1 MIPAHLERPAMT
13 LDRRKLLHASG
24 LAAAAAAVAPF
35 APAASA
41 AAHAPLQGARPGKP
55 GTVVNGA
62 DTAAAGNWS
71 IFAGR
76 RVGVITNPTGV
87 VGNFRSIVDDMAG
100 KGVDVRAV
108 FGPEHGFRGTAQD
121 GASEGTSIDPRTGI
135 TVYDSY
141 GATVDDYV
149 GYYRKS
155 GVDTV
160 CFDIQDVGA
169 RFYTY
174 IWTMWDAM
182 QAASRTGSRFV
193 VLDRP
198 NPIGGQARGP
208 VLQPGFESG
217 VGRLGIAL
225 QHGMTV
231 GELAKYFNAVHLPA
245 AGLTPL
251 QDLQVVEVQGW
262 RRDMTGPDNRASWIL
277 PSPNMPT
284 PETAILYPGTA
295 LFEATN
301 MSEGRGTT
309 RPFELIGAPYV
320 DYRWAEALNGKG
332 LAGVTFREA
341 SFQPTLSKNQGVI
354 CGGVQVHITDPTR
367 VEAPDVAVHMLVE
380 AKRLYPAFA
389 WRGDAGRWMGLLS
402 GSARFAGQLDAG
414 ADARTITDSWRAEL
428 GQFVRDT
435 RQYLLYNGPR

>member
-1 MIPAHLERPAMT
+1 MNLN
-13 LDRRKLLHASG
+13 RRRLIHASG
-24 LAAAAAAVAPF
+24 LAAAAAVVAPF
-35 APAASA
+35 TPAAVA
-41 AAHAPLQGARPGKP
+41 QPPGTRPGKP
-55 GTVVNGA
+55 GAAVNGA
-62 DTAAAGNWS
+62 DLAAAENWS

-76 RVGVITNPTGV
+76 KVGVITNPTGV
-87 VGNFRSIVDDMAG
+87 LANFRSIVDDMAD
-100 KGVDVRAV
+100 KGVDVGAV

-121 GASEGTSIDPRTGI
+121 GGSEGTSVDPRTGI

-141 GATVDDYV
+141 GAEVADYV
-149 GYYRKS
+149 GFYEAS
-155 GVDTV
+155 GVDTI

-174 IWTMWDAM
+174 IWTMWGAM
-182 QAASRTGSRFV
+182 QAASRTGAKFV

-231 GELAKYFNAVHLPA
+231 GELATCFNAVYLPA
-245 AGLTPL
+245 AGLTPIK
-251 QDLQVVEVQGW
+251 DLHVVQVQGW
-262 RRDMTGPDNRASWIL
+262 RREMTGPDNRAAWIL

-284 PETAILYPGTA
+284 PETATLYPGTA

-309 RPFELIGAPYV
+309 RPFEIIGAPYV

-332 LAGVTFREA
+332 LNGVTFREA
-341 SFQPTLSKNQGVI
+341 YFQPTLSKNQGLI
-354 CGGVQVHITDPTR
+354 CGGVQVHITDATR
-367 VEAPDVAVHMLVE
+367 VEALEVGTHMLVE
-380 AKRLYPAFA
+380 AKRLYPGFD
-389 WRGDAGRWMGLLS
+389 WRGDGGRWMGLLS
-402 GSARFAGQLDAG
+402 GSARFAEQLNAG
-414 ADARTITDSWRAEL
+414 ADARTIMDSWRQEL

-435 RQYLLYNGPR
+435 RPYLLYNGPR

>member
-1 MIPAHLERPAMT
+1 MT
-13 LDRRKLLHASG
+13 LNRRKLIHASG
-24 LAAAAAAVAPF
+24 LAAAAAVVAPF
-35 APAASA
+35 APSA
-41 AAHAPLQGARPGKP
+41 AAAPQADRPGKP
-55 GTVVNGA
+55 GATVNGA
-62 DTAAAGNWS
+62 DIAAADNWI

-87 VGNFRSIVDDMAG
+87 LENFRSIVDDMAD
-100 KGVDVRAV
+100 KDVEVAAV

-121 GASEGTSIDPRTGI
+121 GASEGTSVDPRTGI

-141 GATVDDYV
+141 GAEVADYV
-149 GYYRKS
+149 GFYEKS
-155 GVDTV
+155 GVDTI

-174 IWTMWDAM
+174 IWTMWGAM
-182 QAASRTGSRFV
+182 QAASRTGARFV

-198 NPIGGQARGP
+198 NPVGGQARGP

-217 VGRLGIAL
+217 VGKLGIAL

-245 AGLTPL
+245 AGLRPL
-251 QDLQVVEVQGW
+251 QDLHVVEVQGW
-262 RRDMTGPDNRASWIL
+262 RREMTGPDSRASWIL

-284 PETAILYPGTA
+284 PETAALYPGTA

-320 DYRWAEALNGKG
+320 DYRWAEALNSKG

-341 SFQPTLSKNQGVI
+341 YFQPTLSKNQGLV
-354 CGGVQVHITDPTR
+354 CGGVQVHITDASR
-367 VEAPDVAVHMLVE
+367 VEALEIGTHMLVE
-380 AKRLYPAFA
+380 AKRLYPGFA
-389 WRGDAGRWMGLLS
+389 WRGDGGRWMGLLS
-402 GSARFAGQLDAG
+402 GSARFAEQLDAG
-414 ADARTITDSWRAEL
+414 ADARTITESWRAEL

>member
-1 MIPAHLERPAMT
+1 MT
-13 LDRRKLLHASG
+13 LNRRNLIHASG
-24 LAAAAAAVAPF
+24 LAAAAAVVGPF
-35 APAASA
+35 ASSA
-41 AAHAPLQGARPGKP
+41 TATIPQTRPGKP
-55 GTVVNGA
+55 GTTINGA
-62 DTAAAGNWS
+62 DAAATDNWN

-76 RVGVITNPTGV
+76 RVGVITNPTGALA
-87 VGNFRSIVDDMAG
+87 NFRSIVDDMAD
-100 KGVDVRAV
+100 KGVDVGAV

-121 GASEGTSIDPRTGI
+121 GASEGTSVDPRTGI

-141 GATVDDYV
+141 GADVDGYV
-149 GYYRKS
+149 GFYEKS
-155 GVDTV
+155 GVDTI

-174 IWTMWDAM
+174 IWTMWGAM
-182 QAASRTGSRFV
+182 QAASRTGARFV

-208 VLQPGFESG
+208 ILQPGFESG
-217 VGRLGIAL
+217 VGKLGIAL

-245 AGLTPL
+245 VGLTPL
-251 QDLQVVEVQGW
+251 QDLHIVKVQGW
-262 RRDMTGPDNRASWIL
+262 RREMTGPDNRASWIL

-284 PETAILYPGTA
+284 PETALLYPGTA

-320 DYRWAEALNGKG
+320 DHRWAEALNSKG

-341 SFQPTLSKNQGVI
+341 YFQPTLSKNQGII
-354 CGGVQVHITDPTR
+354 CGGVQVHITDPAR
-367 VEAPDVAVHMLVE
+367 VEALEIGTHMLVE
-380 AKRLYPAFA
+380 AKRLYPGFG

-402 GSARFAGQLDAG
+402 GSARFGEQIDAG
-414 ADARTITDSWRAEL
+414 ADARTIIDSWRAEL

>member
-1 MIPAHLERPAMT
+1 MT
-13 LDRRKLLHASG
+13 LNRRNLIHASG
-24 LAAAAAAVAPF
+24 LAAAAAVVAPF
-35 APAASA
+35 AASA
-41 AAHAPLQGARPGKP
+41 AADTTQTARPGKP
-55 GTVVNGA
+55 GTATPGA
-62 DTAAAGNWS
+62 DVAAADNWS

-87 VGNFRSIVDDMAG
+87 LANFHSIVDDMAQ

-121 GASEGTSIDPRTGI
+121 GASEGTSVDPRTGI

-141 GATVDDYV
+141 GADVDQYV
-149 GYYRKS
+149 GFYEKS
-155 GVDTV
+155 GVDTI

-174 IWTMWDAM
+174 IWTMWGAM
-182 QAASRTGSRFV
+182 QAASRTGARFV

-208 VLQPGFESG
+208 VLQSGFESG
-217 VGRLGIAL
+217 VGKLGIAL

-245 AGLTPL
+245 VGLAPL
-251 QDLQVVEVQGW
+251 KDLQVVEAQGW
-262 RRDMTGPDNRASWIL
+262 RREMTGPDNRESWIL

-284 PETAILYPGTA
+284 PETALLYPGTA

-320 DYRWAEALNGKG
+320 DYRWAEALNSKG

-341 SFQPTLSKNQGVI
+341 YFQPTLSKNQGVI
-354 CGGVQVHITDPTR
+354 CGGVQVHITDPAR
-367 VEAPDVAVHMLVE
+367 VEALEIGTHMLVE
-380 AKRLYPAFA
+380 AKRLYPGFA

-402 GSARFAGQLDAG
+402 GSARFAEQLDAG
-414 ADARTITDSWRAEL
+414 ADARTILDSWRAEL

>member
-1 MIPAHLERPAMT
+1 MT
-13 LDRRKLLHASG
+13 LNRRNLIHASG
-24 LAAAAAAVAPF
+24 LAAAAAVVGPF
-35 APAASA
+35 ASSA
-41 AAHAPLQGARPGKP
+41 TATIPQTRPGKP
-55 GTVVNGA
+55 GTTINGA
-62 DTAAAGNWS
+62 DAAATDNWN

-87 VGNFRSIVDDMAG
+87 LANFRSIVDDMAD
-100 KGVDVRAV
+100 KGVDVGAV

-121 GASEGTSIDPRTGI
+121 GASEGTSVDPRTGI

-141 GATVDDYV
+141 GADVDGYV
-149 GYYRKS
+149 GFYEKS
-155 GVDTV
+155 GVDTI

-174 IWTMWDAM
+174 IWTMWGAM
-182 QAASRTGSRFV
+182 QAASRTGARFV

-208 VLQPGFESG
+208 ILQPGFESG
-217 VGRLGIAL
+217 VGKLGIAL

-262 RRDMTGPDNRASWIL
+262 RREMTGPDNRASWIL

-284 PETAILYPGTA
+284 PETALLYPGTA

-320 DYRWAEALNGKG
+320 DHRWAEALNSKG

-341 SFQPTLSKNQGVI
+341 YFQPTLSKNQGII
-354 CGGVQVHITDPTR
+354 CGGVQVHITDPAR
-367 VEAPDVAVHMLVE
+367 VEALEIGTHMLVE
-380 AKRLYPAFA
+380 AKRLYPGFG

-402 GSARFAGQLDAG
+402 GSARFGEQIDAG
-414 ADARTITDSWRAEL
+414 ADARTIIESWRTEL

>member
-1 MIPAHLERPAMT
+1 MNLN
-13 LDRRKLLHASG
+13 RRRLIHASG
-24 LAAAAAAVAPF
+24 LAAAAAVVAPF
-35 APAASA
+35 TPAAVA
-41 AAHAPLQGARPGKP
+41 QPPGTRPGKP
-55 GTVVNGA
+55 GAAVNGA
-62 DTAAAGNWS
+62 DLAAADNWS

-76 RVGVITNPTGV
+76 KVGVITNPTGV
-87 VGNFRSIVDDMAG
+87 LANFRSIVDDMAD
-100 KGVDVRAV
+100 KGVDVGAV

-121 GASEGTSIDPRTGI
+121 GGSEGTSVDPRTGI

-141 GATVDDYV
+141 GAEVADYV
-149 GYYRKS
+149 GFYEAS
-155 GVDTV
+155 GVDTI

-174 IWTMWDAM
+174 IWTMWGAM
-182 QAASRTGSRFV
+182 QAASRTGTKFV

-231 GELAKYFNAVHLPA
+231 GELATCFNAVYLPA
-245 AGLTPL
+245 AGLTPIK
-251 QDLQVVEVQGW
+251 DLHVVQVQGW
-262 RRDMTGPDNRASWIL
+262 RREMTGPDNRAAWIL

-284 PETAILYPGTA
+284 PETATLYPGTA

-309 RPFELIGAPYV
+309 RPFEIIGAPYV

-332 LAGVTFREA
+332 LNGVTFREA
-341 SFQPTLSKNQGVI
+341 YFQPTLSKNQGLI
-354 CGGVQVHITDPTR
+354 CGGVQVHITDATR
-367 VEAPDVAVHMLVE
+367 VEALEVGTHMLVE
-380 AKRLYPAFA
+380 AKRLYPGFD
-389 WRGDAGRWMGLLS
+389 WRGDGGRWMGLLS
-402 GSARFAGQLDAG
+402 GSARFAEQLNAG
-414 ADARTITDSWRAEL
+414 ADARTIMDSWRQEL

-435 RQYLLYNGPR
+435 RPYLLYNGPR

>member
-1 MIPAHLERPAMT
+1 MNLN
-13 LDRRKLLHASG
+13 RRRLIHASG
-24 LAAAAAAVAPF
+24 LAAAAAVVAPF
-35 APAASA
+35 TPAAVA
-41 AAHAPLQGARPGKP
+41 QPPGTRPGKP
-55 GTVVNGA
+55 GAAVNGA
-62 DTAAAGNWS
+62 DLAAADNWS

-76 RVGVITNPTGV
+76 KVGVVTNPTGV
-87 VGNFRSIVDDMAG
+87 LANFRSIVDDMAD
-100 KGVDVRAV
+100 KGVDVGAV

-121 GASEGTSIDPRTGI
+121 GGSEGTSVDPRTGI

-141 GATVDDYV
+141 GAEVTDYV
-149 GYYRKS
+149 GFYEAS
-155 GVDTV
+155 GVDTI

-174 IWTMWDAM
+174 IWTMWGAM
-182 QAASRTGSRFV
+182 QAASRTGAKFV

-231 GELAKYFNAVHLPA
+231 GELATCFNAVHLPA
-245 AGLTPL
+245 AGLTPIK
-251 QDLQVVEVQGW
+251 DLQVVQVQGW
-262 RRDMTGPDNRASWIL
+262 RREMTGPDNRAAWIL

-284 PETAILYPGTA
+284 PETATLYPGTA

-309 RPFELIGAPYV
+309 RPFEIIGAPYV

-332 LAGVTFREA
+332 LNGVTFREA
-341 SFQPTLSKNQGVI
+341 YFQPTLSKNQGLI
-354 CGGVQVHITDPTR
+354 CGGVQVHITDATR
-367 VEAPDVAVHMLVE
+367 VEALEVGTHMLVE
-380 AKRLYPAFA
+380 AKRLYPGFD
-389 WRGDAGRWMGLLS
+389 WRGDGGRWMGLLS
-402 GSARFAGQLDAG
+402 GSARFAEQLDAG
-414 ADARTITDSWRAEL
+414 ADAKTIMDSWRQEL

-435 RQYLLYNGPR
+435 RPYLLYNGPR

>member
-1 MIPAHLERPAMT
+1 MT
-13 LDRRKLLHASG
+13 LNRRNLIHASG
-24 LAAAAAAVAPF
+24 LAAAAAVVGPF
-35 APAASA
+35 ASSATAAI
-41 AAHAPLQGARPGKP
+41 PQTRPGKP
-55 GTVVNGA
+55 GTTINGA
-62 DTAAAGNWS
+62 DVAATDNWN

-87 VGNFRSIVDDMAG
+87 LANFRSIVDDMAD
-100 KGVDVRAV
+100 KGVDVGAV

-121 GASEGTSIDPRTGI
+121 GASEGTSVDPRTGI

-141 GATVDDYV
+141 GADVDGYV
-149 GYYRKS
+149 GFYEKS
-155 GVDTV
+155 GVDTI

-174 IWTMWDAM
+174 IWTMWGAM
-182 QAASRTGSRFV
+182 QAASRTGARFV

-208 VLQPGFESG
+208 ILQPGFESG
-217 VGRLGIAL
+217 VGKLGIAL

-262 RRDMTGPDNRASWIL
+262 RREMTGPDNRASWIL

-284 PETAILYPGTA
+284 PETALLYPGTA

-320 DYRWAEALNGKG
+320 DHRWAEALNSKG

-341 SFQPTLSKNQGVI
+341 YFQPTLSKNQGII
-354 CGGVQVHITDPTR
+354 CGGVQVHITDPAR
-367 VEAPDVAVHMLVE
+367 VEALEIGTHMLVE
-380 AKRLYPAFA
+380 AKRLYPGFG

-402 GSARFAGQLDAG
+402 GSARFGEQIDAG
-414 ADARTITDSWRAEL
+414 SDARTIIDSWRAEL
-428 GQFVRDT
+428 SQFVRDT

>member
-1 MIPAHLERPAMT
+1 MNLN
-13 LDRRKLLHASG
+13 RRRLIHASG
-24 LAAAAAAVAPF
+24 LAAAAAVVAPF
-35 APAASA
+35 TPAAVA
-41 AAHAPLQGARPGKP
+41 QPPGTRPGKP
-55 GTVVNGA
+55 GAAVNGA
-62 DTAAAGNWS
+62 DLAAADNWS

-76 RVGVITNPTGV
+76 KVGVITNPTGV
-87 VGNFRSIVDDMAG
+87 LANFRSIVDDMAD
-100 KGVDVRAV
+100 KGVDVGAV

-121 GASEGTSIDPRTGI
+121 GGSEGTSVDPRTGI

-141 GATVDDYV
+141 GAEVADYV
-149 GYYRKS
+149 GFYEAS
-155 GVDTV
+155 GVDTI

-174 IWTMWDAM
+174 IWTMWGAM
-182 QAASRTGSRFV
+182 QAASRTGAKFV

-231 GELAKYFNAVHLPA
+231 GELATCFNAVYLPA
-245 AGLTPL
+245 AGLTPIK
-251 QDLQVVEVQGW
+251 DLHVVQVQGW
-262 RRDMTGPDNRASWIL
+262 RREMTGPDNRAAWIL

-284 PETAILYPGTA
+284 PETATLYPGTA

-309 RPFELIGAPYV
+309 RPFEIIGAPYV

-332 LAGVTFREA
+332 LNGVTFREA
-341 SFQPTLSKNQGVI
+341 YFQPTLSKNQGLI
-354 CGGVQVHITDPTR
+354 CGGVQVHITDATR
-367 VEAPDVAVHMLVE
+367 VEALEVGTHMLVE
-380 AKRLYPAFA
+380 AKRLYPGFD
-389 WRGDAGRWMGLLS
+389 WRGDGGRWMGLLS
-402 GSARFAGQLDAG
+402 GSARFAEQLDAG
-414 ADARTITDSWRAEL
+414 ADAKTIMDSWRQEL

-435 RQYLLYNGPR
+435 RPYLLYNGPR

>member
-1 MIPAHLERPAMT
+1 MNLN
-13 LDRRKLLHASG
+13 RRRLIHASG
-24 LAAAAAAVAPF
+24 LAAAAAVVAPF
-35 APAASA
+35 TPAAVA
-41 AAHAPLQGARPGKP
+41 QPGTRPGKP
-55 GTVVNGA
+55 GAAVNGA
-62 DTAAAGNWS
+62 DLAAADNWS

-76 RVGVITNPTGV
+76 KVGVITNPTGV
-87 VGNFRSIVDDMAG
+87 LANFRSIVDDMAD

-121 GASEGTSIDPRTGI
+121 GGSEGTSVDPRTGI

-141 GATVDDYV
+141 GAEVADYV
-149 GYYRKS
+149 GFYEAS
-155 GVDTV
+155 GVDTI

-174 IWTMWDAM
+174 IWTMWGAM
-182 QAASRTGSRFV
+182 QAVSRTGAKFV

-231 GELAKYFNAVHLPA
+231 GELATCFNAVYLPA
-245 AGLTPL
+245 AGLTPIK
-251 QDLQVVEVQGW
+251 DLHVVQVQGW
-262 RRDMTGPDNRASWIL
+262 RREMTGPDNRAAWIL

-284 PETAILYPGTA
+284 PETATLYPGTA

-309 RPFELIGAPYV
+309 RPFEIIGAPYV

-332 LAGVTFREA
+332 LNGVTFREA
-341 SFQPTLSKNQGVI
+341 YFQPTLSKNQGLI
-354 CGGVQVHITDPTR
+354 CGGVQVHITDATR
-367 VEAPDVAVHMLVE
+367 VEALEVGTHMLVE
-380 AKRLYPAFA
+380 AKRLYPGFD
-389 WRGDAGRWMGLLS
+389 WRGDGGRWMGLLS
-402 GSARFAGQLDAG
+402 GSARFAEQLDAG
-414 ADARTITDSWRAEL
+414 ADARTIMDSWRQEL

-435 RQYLLYNGPR
+435 RPYLLYNGPR

>member
-1 MIPAHLERPAMT
+1 MT
-13 LDRRKLLHASG
+13 LNRRKLIHASG
-24 LAAAAAAVAPF
+24 LAAAAAVVAPF
-35 APAASA
+35 APSA
-41 AAHAPLQGARPGKP
+41 AAAPQANRPGKP
-55 GTVVNGA
+55 GATVNGA
-62 DTAAAGNWS
+62 DIAAADNWS

-87 VGNFRSIVDDMAG
+87 LENFRSIVDDMAD
-100 KGVDVRAV
+100 KDVEVAAV

-121 GASEGTSIDPRTGI
+121 GASEGTSVDPRTGI

-141 GATVDDYV
+141 GAEVADYV
-149 GYYRKS
+149 GFFEAS
-155 GVDTV
+155 GVDTI

-174 IWTMWDAM
+174 IWTMWGAM
-182 QAASRTGSRFV
+182 QAASRTGARFV

-245 AGLTPL
+245 AGLTPI
-251 QDLQVVEVQGW
+251 QDLEVIQAQGW
-262 RRDMTGPDNRASWIL
+262 RREMTGPDNRGAWIL

-284 PETAILYPGTA
+284 PETATLYPGTA

-320 DYRWAEALNGKG
+320 DYRWAEALNSKG
-332 LAGVTFREA
+332 LNGVTFREA
-341 SFQPTLSKNQGVI
+341 YFQPTLSKNQGLI
-354 CGGVQVHITDPTR
+354 CGGVQVHITDATR
-367 VEAPDVAVHMLVE
+367 VEALEVGTHMLVE
-380 AKRLYPAFA
+380 AKRLYPGFD
-389 WRGDAGRWMGLLS
+389 WRGDGGRWMGLLS
-402 GSARFAGQLDAG
+402 GSARFAEQLDGG
-414 ADARTITDSWRAEL
+414 ADARTIMDSWRPEL

>member
-1 MIPAHLERPAMT
+1 MNLN
-13 LDRRKLLHASG
+13 RRRLIHASG
-24 LAAAAAAVAPF
+24 LAAAAAVVAPF
-35 APAASA
+35 TPAAVA
-41 AAHAPLQGARPGKP
+41 QPPGTRPGKP
-55 GTVVNGA
+55 GAAVNGA
-62 DTAAAGNWS
+62 DLAAAENWS

-76 RVGVITNPTGV
+76 KVGVITNPTGV
-87 VGNFRSIVDDMAG
+87 LANFRSIVDDMAD
-100 KGVDVRAV
+100 KGVDVGAV

-121 GASEGTSIDPRTGI
+121 GGSEGTSVDPRTGI

-141 GATVDDYV
+141 GAEVTDYV
-149 GYYRKS
+149 GFYEAS
-155 GVDTV
+155 GVDTI

-174 IWTMWDAM
+174 IWTMWGAM
-182 QAASRTGSRFV
+182 QAASRTGAKFV

-231 GELAKYFNAVHLPA
+231 GELATCFNAVYLPA
-245 AGLTPL
+245 AGLTPIK
-251 QDLQVVEVQGW
+251 DLHVVQVQGW
-262 RRDMTGPDNRASWIL
+262 RREMTGPDNRAAWIL

-284 PETAILYPGTA
+284 PETATLYPGTA

-309 RPFELIGAPYV
+309 RPFEIIGAPYV

-332 LAGVTFREA
+332 LNGVTFREA
-341 SFQPTLSKNQGVI
+341 YFQPTLSKNQGLI
-354 CGGVQVHITDPTR
+354 CGGVQVHITDATR
-367 VEAPDVAVHMLVE
+367 VEALEVGTHMLVE
-380 AKRLYPAFA
+380 AKRLYPGFD
-389 WRGDAGRWMGLLS
+389 WRGDGGRWMGLLS
-402 GSARFAGQLDAG
+402 GSARFAEQLDAG
-414 ADARTITDSWRAEL
+414 ADARTIMDSWRQEL

-435 RQYLLYNGPR
+435 RPYLLYNGPR

>member
-1 MIPAHLERPAMT
+1 MT
-13 LDRRKLLHASG
+13 LNRRRLLHASG
-24 LAAAAAAVAPF
+24 LAAAAAAVAPL
-35 APAASA
+35 APGASA
-41 AAHAPLQGARPGKP
+41 ATSQATRPGRP
-55 GTVVNGA
+55 GTVANGA
-62 DTAAAGNWS
+62 DLAAANNWS

-87 VGNFRSIVDDMAG
+87 LANFRSIVDDMAD
-100 KGVDVRAV
+100 KGVDVAAV

-121 GASEGTSIDPRTGI
+121 GASEGTSVDPRTGI

-141 GATVDDYV
+141 GAEVADYV
-149 GYYRKS
+149 GFYEKS
-155 GVDTV
+155 GVDTI

-174 IWTMWDAM
+174 IWTMWGAM
-182 QAASRTGSRFV
+182 QAASRTGAKFV

-208 VLQPGFESG
+208 VLQSGFESG

-251 QDLQVVEVQGW
+251 QDLQVVEAQGW
-262 RRDMTGPDNRASWIL
+262 RREMTGPDSRASWIM

-284 PETAILYPGTA
+284 PETALLYPGTA

-320 DYRWAEALNGKG
+320 DHRWAEALNTKG

-341 SFQPTLSKNQGVI
+341 YFQPTLSKNQGLI
-354 CGGVQVHITDPTR
+354 CGGVQVHITDPAR
-367 VEAPDVAVHMLVE
+367 VEALEIGTHMLVE
-380 AKRLYPAFA
+380 AKRLYPGFD

-402 GSARFAGQLDAG
+402 GSARFAEQLDAG
-414 ADARTITDSWRAEL
+414 ADARTIIDSWRSEL

-435 RQYLLYNGPR
+435 RQYLLYTGPR

>member
-1 MIPAHLERPAMT
+1 MT
-13 LDRRKLLHASG
+13 LNRRKLIHASG
-24 LAAAAAAVAPF
+24 LAAAAAVVAPF
-35 APAASA
+35 APSATAASQA
-41 AAHAPLQGARPGKP
+41 NRPGKP
-55 GTVVNGA
+55 GTPVNGA
-62 DTAAAGNWS
+62 DIAAASNWS

-76 RVGVITNPTGV
+76 KVGVITNPTGV
-87 VGNFRSIVDDMAG
+87 LANFRSIVDDMAARNVNVG
-100 KGVDVRAV
+100 AV

-121 GASEGTSIDPRTGI
+121 GASEGTSVDPRTGI

-141 GATVDDYV
+141 GAEVADYV
-149 GYYRKS
+149 RFFETS
-155 GVDTV
+155 GVDTI

-174 IWTMWDAM
+174 IWTMWGAM
-182 QAASRTGSRFV
+182 QAAAQTGAKFV

-208 VLQPGFESG
+208 VLQAGFESG

-231 GELAKYFNAVHLPA
+231 GELATYFNAVHLPA
-245 AGLTPL
+245 AGLKPL
-251 QDLQVVEVQGW
+251 QDLQVVQVQGW
-262 RRDMTGPDNRASWIL
+262 RREMVGPDSRASWIL

-284 PETAILYPGTA
+284 PETATLYPGTA

-309 RPFELIGAPYV
+309 RPFEVIGAPYV
-320 DYRWAEALNGKG
+320 DYRWAEALNSKG
-332 LAGVTFREA
+332 LSGVTFREA
-341 SFQPTLSKNQGVI
+341 YFQPTLSKNQGLV
-354 CGGVQVHITDPTR
+354 CGGVQVHISDPSR
-367 VEAPDVAVHMLVE
+367 VEALDVATHMLVE
-380 AKRLYPAFA
+380 AKRLYPGFG

-402 GSARFAGQLDAG
+402 GSARFAEQLDDG
-414 ADARTITDSWRAEL
+414 ADARTITDSWRSEL

-435 RQYLLYNGPR
+435 RQYLLYTGPR

>member
-1 MIPAHLERPAMT
+1 MNLN
-13 LDRRKLLHASG
+13 RRRLIHASG
-24 LAAAAAAVAPF
+24 LAAAAAVVAPF
-35 APAASA
+35 TPAAVA
-41 AAHAPLQGARPGKP
+41 QPPGTRPGKP
-55 GTVVNGA
+55 GAAVNGA
-62 DTAAAGNWS
+62 DLAAADNWS
-71 IFAGR
+71 IFADR
-76 RVGVITNPTGV
+76 KVGVITNPTGV
-87 VGNFRSIVDDMAG
+87 LANFRSIVDDMAD
-100 KGVDVRAV
+100 KGVDVGAV

-121 GASEGTSIDPRTGI
+121 GGSEGTSVDPRTGI

-141 GATVDDYV
+141 GAEVADYV
-149 GYYRKS
+149 GFYEAS
-155 GVDTV
+155 GVDTI

-174 IWTMWDAM
+174 IWTMWGAM
-182 QAASRTGSRFV
+182 QAASRTGAKFV

-231 GELAKYFNAVHLPA
+231 GELATCFNAVHLPA
-245 AGLTPL
+245 AGLTPIK
-251 QDLQVVEVQGW
+251 DLHVVQVQGW
-262 RRDMTGPDNRASWIL
+262 RREMTGPDNRAAWIL

-284 PETAILYPGTA
+284 PETATLYPGTA

-309 RPFELIGAPYV
+309 RPFEIIGAPYV

-332 LAGVTFREA
+332 LNGVTFREA
-341 SFQPTLSKNQGVI
+341 YFQPTLSKNQGLI
-354 CGGVQVHITDPTR
+354 CGGVQVHITDATR
-367 VEAPDVAVHMLVE
+367 VEALEVGTHMLVE
-380 AKRLYPAFA
+380 AKRLYPGFD
-389 WRGDAGRWMGLLS
+389 WRGDGGRWMGLLS
-402 GSARFAGQLDAG
+402 GSARFAEQLDAG
-414 ADARTITDSWRAEL
+414 ADARTIMDSWRQEL

-435 RQYLLYNGPR
+435 RPYLLYNGPR

>member
-1 MIPAHLERPAMT
+1 MT
-13 LDRRKLLHASG
+13 IDRRRLIRASG
-24 LAAAAAAVAPF
+24 LGAAAALA
-35 APAASA
+35 
-41 AAHAPLQGARPGKP
+41 APLASITNAQATPALDAGKP
-55 GTVVNGA
+55 GSPVNGA
-62 DTAAAGNWS
+62 DVAAANKWN

-76 RVGVITNPTGV
+76 KVGVITNPTGV
-87 VGNFRSIVDDMAG
+87 LANLRSIVDDMAD
-100 KGVDVRAV
+100 KGVNVGAV

-121 GASEGTSIDPRTGI
+121 GASEGTSVDPRTGI

-141 GATVDDYV
+141 GAEVADYA
-149 GYYRKS
+149 GYFKAS
-155 GVDTV
+155 GVDTI

-174 IWTMWDAM
+174 IWTMWGAM
-182 QAASRTGSRFV
+182 QAASQTGAKFV

-198 NPIGGQARGP
+198 NPVGGQARGP
-208 VLQPGFESG
+208 VLQGGFESG

-245 AGLTPL
+245 AGLKPIK
-251 QDLQVVEVQGW
+251 DLEIVAVRGW
-262 RRDMTGPDNRASWIL
+262 RREMTGPDNRAAWIL

-284 PETAILYPGTA
+284 PETATLHPGTA

-320 DYRWAEALNGKG
+320 DYRWAEALNSKR
-332 LAGVTFREA
+332 LSGVTFREA
-341 SFQPTLSKNQGVI
+341 YFQPTLSKNQGLV
-354 CGGVQVHITDPTR
+354 CGGVQVHITDPAR
-367 VEAPDVAVHMLVE
+367 VEALEVGTHMLVE
-380 AKRLYPAFA
+380 AKRLYPGFD
-389 WRGDAGRWMGLLS
+389 WRGDGGRWMGLLS
-402 GSARFAGQLDAG
+402 GSARFAEQLDAG
-414 ADARTITDSWRAEL
+414 TDAATIIGSWRSEL

-435 RQYLLYNGPR
+435 REYLLYNGRR

>member
-1 MIPAHLERPAMT
+1 MNLN
-13 LDRRKLLHASG
+13 RRRLIHASG
-24 LAAAAAAVAPF
+24 LAAAAAVVAPF
-35 APAASA
+35 TPAAVA
-41 AAHAPLQGARPGKP
+41 QPPGTRPGKP
-55 GTVVNGA
+55 GAAVNGA
-62 DTAAAGNWS
+62 DLAAADNWS

-76 RVGVITNPTGV
+76 KVGVITNPTGV
-87 VGNFRSIVDDMAG
+87 LANFRSIVDDMAD

-121 GASEGTSIDPRTGI
+121 GGSEGTSVDPRTGI

-141 GATVDDYV
+141 GAEVADYV
-149 GYYRKS
+149 GFYEAS
-155 GVDTV
+155 GVDTI

-174 IWTMWDAM
+174 IWTMWGAM
-182 QAASRTGSRFV
+182 QAASRTGAKFV

-231 GELAKYFNAVHLPA
+231 GELATCFNAVHLPA
-245 AGLTPL
+245 AGLTPIK
-251 QDLQVVEVQGW
+251 DLHVVQVQGW
-262 RRDMTGPDNRASWIL
+262 RREMTGPDNRAAWIL

-284 PETAILYPGTA
+284 PETATLYPGTA

-309 RPFELIGAPYV
+309 RPFEIIGAPYV

-332 LAGVTFREA
+332 LNGVTFREA
-341 SFQPTLSKNQGVI
+341 YFQPTLSKNQGLI
-354 CGGVQVHITDPTR
+354 CGGVQVHITDATR
-367 VEAPDVAVHMLVE
+367 VEALEVGTHMLVE
-380 AKRLYPAFA
+380 AKRLYPGFD
-389 WRGDAGRWMGLLS
+389 WRGDGGRWMGLLS
-402 GSARFAGQLDAG
+402 GSARFAEQLDAG
-414 ADARTITDSWRAEL
+414 ADARTIMDSWRQEL

-435 RQYLLYNGPR
+435 RPYLLYNGPR

>member
-1 MIPAHLERPAMT
+1 MNLN
-13 LDRRKLLHASG
+13 RRRLIHASG
-24 LAAAAAAVAPF
+24 LAAAAAVVAPF
-35 APAASA
+35 TPAAVA
-41 AAHAPLQGARPGKP
+41 QPPGTRPGKP
-55 GTVVNGA
+55 GAAVNGA
-62 DTAAAGNWS
+62 DLAAADNWS

-76 RVGVITNPTGV
+76 KVGVITNPTGV
-87 VGNFRSIVDDMAG
+87 LANFRSIVDDMAD
-100 KGVDVRAV
+100 KGVDVGAV

-121 GASEGTSIDPRTGI
+121 GGSEGTSVDPRTGI

-141 GATVDDYV
+141 GAEVADYV
-149 GYYRKS
+149 GFYEAS
-155 GVDTV
+155 GVDTI

-174 IWTMWDAM
+174 IWTMWGAM
-182 QAASRTGSRFV
+182 QAASRTGTKFV

-231 GELAKYFNAVHLPA
+231 GELATCFNAVYLPA
-245 AGLTPL
+245 AGLTPIK
-251 QDLQVVEVQGW
+251 DLHVVQVQGW
-262 RRDMTGPDNRASWIL
+262 RREMTGPDNRAAWIL

-284 PETAILYPGTA
+284 PETATLYPGTA

-309 RPFELIGAPYV
+309 RPFEIIGAPYV

-332 LAGVTFREA
+332 LNGVTFREA
-341 SFQPTLSKNQGVI
+341 YFQPTLSKNQGLI
-354 CGGVQVHITDPTR
+354 CGGVQVHITDATR
-367 VEAPDVAVHMLVE
+367 VEALEVGTHMLVE
-380 AKRLYPAFA
+380 AKRLYPGFD
-389 WRGDAGRWMGLLS
+389 WRGDGGRWMGLLS
-402 GSARFAGQLDAG
+402 GSARFAEQLDAG
-414 ADARTITDSWRAEL
+414 ADARTIMDSWRQDL

-435 RQYLLYNGPR
+435 RPYLLYNGPR

>member
-1 MIPAHLERPAMT
+1 MNLN
-13 LDRRKLLHASG
+13 RRRLIHASG
-24 LAAAAAAVAPF
+24 LAAAAAVVAPF
-35 APAASA
+35 TPAAVA
-41 AAHAPLQGARPGKP
+41 QPPGTRPGKP
-55 GTVVNGA
+55 GAAVNGA
-62 DTAAAGNWS
+62 DLAAADNWS

-76 RVGVITNPTGV
+76 KVGVITNPTGV
-87 VGNFRSIVDDMAG
+87 LANFRSIVDDMAD
-100 KGVDVRAV
+100 KGVDVGAV

-121 GASEGTSIDPRTGI
+121 GGSEGTSVDPRTGI

-141 GATVDDYV
+141 GAEVTDYV
-149 GYYRKS
+149 GFYEAS
-155 GVDTV
+155 GVDTI

-174 IWTMWDAM
+174 IWTMWGAM
-182 QAASRTGSRFV
+182 QAASRTGAKFV

-231 GELAKYFNAVHLPA
+231 GELATCFNAVHLPA
-245 AGLTPL
+245 AGLTPIK
-251 QDLQVVEVQGW
+251 DLHVVQVQGW
-262 RRDMTGPDNRASWIL
+262 RREMTGPDNRAAWIL

-284 PETAILYPGTA
+284 PETATLYPGTA

-309 RPFELIGAPYV
+309 RPFEIIGAPYV

-332 LAGVTFREA
+332 LNGVTFREA
-341 SFQPTLSKNQGVI
+341 YFQPTLSKNQGLI
-354 CGGVQVHITDPTR
+354 CGGVQVHITDATR
-367 VEAPDVAVHMLVE
+367 VEALEVGTHMLVE
-380 AKRLYPAFA
+380 AKRLYPGFD
-389 WRGDAGRWMGLLS
+389 WRGDGGRWMGLLS
-402 GSARFAGQLDAG
+402 GSARFAEQLDAG
-414 ADARTITDSWRAEL
+414 ADARTIMDSWRQEL

-435 RQYLLYNGPR
+435 RPYLLYNGPR

>member
-1 MIPAHLERPAMT
+1 MNLN
-13 LDRRKLLHASG
+13 RRRLIHASG
-24 LAAAAAAVAPF
+24 LAAAAAVVAPF
-35 APAASA
+35 TPAAVA
-41 AAHAPLQGARPGKP
+41 QPPGTRPGKP
-55 GTVVNGA
+55 GAAVNGA
-62 DTAAAGNWS
+62 DLAAADNWS
-71 IFAGR
+71 IFADR
-76 RVGVITNPTGV
+76 KVGVITNPTGV
-87 VGNFRSIVDDMAG
+87 LANFRSIVDDMAD

-121 GASEGTSIDPRTGI
+121 GGSEGTSVDPRTGI

-141 GATVDDYV
+141 GAEVADYV
-149 GYYRKS
+149 GFYEAS
-155 GVDTV
+155 GVDTI

-174 IWTMWDAM
+174 IWTMWGAM
-182 QAASRTGSRFV
+182 QAASRTGAKFV

-231 GELAKYFNAVHLPA
+231 GELATCFNAVHLPA
-245 AGLTPL
+245 AGLTPIK
-251 QDLQVVEVQGW
+251 DLHVVQVQGW
-262 RRDMTGPDNRASWIL
+262 RREMTGPDNRAAWIL

-284 PETAILYPGTA
+284 PETATLYPGTA

-309 RPFELIGAPYV
+309 RPFEIIGAPYV

-332 LAGVTFREA
+332 LNGVTFREA
-341 SFQPTLSKNQGVI
+341 YFQPTLSKNQGLI
-354 CGGVQVHITDPTR
+354 CGGVQVHITDATR
-367 VEAPDVAVHMLVE
+367 VEALEVGTHMLVE
-380 AKRLYPAFA
+380 AKRLYPGFD
-389 WRGDAGRWMGLLS
+389 WRGDGGRWMGLLS
-402 GSARFAGQLDAG
+402 GSARFAEQLNAG
-414 ADARTITDSWRAEL
+414 ADARTIMDSWRQEL

-435 RQYLLYNGPR
+435 RPYLLYNGPR

>member
-1 MIPAHLERPAMT
+1 MNLN
-13 LDRRKLLHASG
+13 RRRLIHASG
-24 LAAAAAAVAPF
+24 LAAAAAVVAPF
-35 APAASA
+35 TPAAVA
-41 AAHAPLQGARPGKP
+41 QPPGTRPGKP
-55 GTVVNGA
+55 GAAVNGA
-62 DTAAAGNWS
+62 DLAAADNWS

-76 RVGVITNPTGV
+76 KVGVITNPTGV
-87 VGNFRSIVDDMAG
+87 LANFRSIVDDMAD
-100 KGVDVRAV
+100 KGVDVGAV

-121 GASEGTSIDPRTGI
+121 GGSEGTSVDPRTGI

-141 GATVDDYV
+141 GAEVADYV
-149 GYYRKS
+149 GFYEAS
-155 GVDTV
+155 GVDTI

-174 IWTMWDAM
+174 IWTMWGAM
-182 QAASRTGSRFV
+182 QAASRTGTKFV

-231 GELAKYFNAVHLPA
+231 GELATCFNAVYLPA
-245 AGLTPL
+245 AGLTPIK
-251 QDLQVVEVQGW
+251 DLHVVQVQGW
-262 RRDMTGPDNRASWIL
+262 RREMTGPDNRAAWIL

-284 PETAILYPGTA
+284 PETATLYPGTA

-309 RPFELIGAPYV
+309 RPFEIIGAPYV

-332 LAGVTFREA
+332 LNGVTFREA
-341 SFQPTLSKNQGVI
+341 YFQPTLSKNQGLI
-354 CGGVQVHITDPTR
+354 CGGVQVHITDATR
-367 VEAPDVAVHMLVE
+367 VEALEVGTHMLVE
-380 AKRLYPAFA
+380 AKRLYPGFD
-389 WRGDAGRWMGLLS
+389 WRGDGGRWMGLLS
-402 GSARFAGQLDAG
+402 GSARFAEQLDS
-414 ADARTITDSWRAEL
+414 RR
-428 GQFVRDT
+428 
-435 RQYLLYNGPR
+435 

>member
-1 MIPAHLERPAMT
+1 MT
-13 LDRRKLLHASG
+13 LNRRRLLHASG
-24 LAAAAAAVAPF
+24 LAAAAAAVAPL
-35 APAASA
+35 APGASA
-41 AAHAPLQGARPGKP
+41 ATSQATRPGKP
-55 GTVVNGA
+55 GTVANGA
-62 DTAAAGNWS
+62 DLAAANNWS

-87 VGNFRSIVDDMAG
+87 LANFRSIVDDMAD
-100 KGVDVRAV
+100 KGVDVAAV

-121 GASEGTSIDPRTGI
+121 GASEGTSVDPRTGI

-141 GATVDDYV
+141 GAEVADYV
-149 GYYRKS
+149 GFYEKS
-155 GVDTV
+155 GVDTI

-174 IWTMWDAM
+174 IWTMWGAM
-182 QAASRTGSRFV
+182 QAASRTGAKFV

-208 VLQPGFESG
+208 VLQSGFESG

-251 QDLQVVEVQGW
+251 QDLQVVEAQGW
-262 RRDMTGPDNRASWIL
+262 RREMTGPDSRASWIM

-284 PETAILYPGTA
+284 PETALLYPGTA

-320 DYRWAEALNGKG
+320 DHRWAEALNPKG

-341 SFQPTLSKNQGVI
+341 YFQPTLSKNQGLI
-354 CGGVQVHITDPTR
+354 CGGVQVHITDPAR
-367 VEAPDVAVHMLVE
+367 VEALEIGTHMLVE
-380 AKRLYPAFA
+380 AKRLYPGFD

-402 GSARFAGQLDAG
+402 GSARFAEQLDAG
-414 ADARTITDSWRAEL
+414 ADARTIIDSWRSEL

-435 RQYLLYNGPR
+435 RQYLLYTGPR

>member
-1 MIPAHLERPAMT
+1 MNLN
-13 LDRRKLLHASG
+13 RRRLIHASG
-24 LAAAAAAVAPF
+24 LAAAAAVVAPF
-35 APAASA
+35 TPAAVA
-41 AAHAPLQGARPGKP
+41 QPPGTRPGKP
-55 GTVVNGA
+55 GAAVNGA
-62 DTAAAGNWS
+62 DLAAADNWS

-76 RVGVITNPTGV
+76 KVGVITNPTGV
-87 VGNFRSIVDDMAG
+87 LANFRSIVDDMAD
-100 KGVDVRAV
+100 KGVDVGAV

-121 GASEGTSIDPRTGI
+121 GGSEGTSVDPRTGI

-141 GATVDDYV
+141 GAEVADYV
-149 GYYRKS
+149 GFYEAS
-155 GVDTV
+155 GVDTI

-174 IWTMWDAM
+174 IWTMWGAM
-182 QAASRTGSRFV
+182 QAASRTGAKFV

-231 GELAKYFNAVHLPA
+231 GELATCFNAVHLPA
-245 AGLTPL
+245 AGLTPIK
-251 QDLQVVEVQGW
+251 DLHVVQVQGW
-262 RRDMTGPDNRASWIL
+262 RREMTGPDNRAAWIL

-284 PETAILYPGTA
+284 PETATLYPGTA

-309 RPFELIGAPYV
+309 RPFEIIGAPYV

-332 LAGVTFREA
+332 LNGVTFREA
-341 SFQPTLSKNQGVI
+341 YFQPTLSKNQGLI
-354 CGGVQVHITDPTR
+354 CGGVQVHITDATR
-367 VEAPDVAVHMLVE
+367 VEALEVGTHMLVE
-380 AKRLYPAFA
+380 AKRLYPGFD
-389 WRGDAGRWMGLLS
+389 WRGDGGRWMGLLS
-402 GSARFAGQLDAG
+402 GSARFAEQLNAG
-414 ADARTITDSWRAEL
+414 ADARTIMDSWRQEL

-435 RQYLLYNGPR
+435 RPYLLYNGPR

>member
-1 MIPAHLERPAMT
+1 MA

-24 LAAAAAAVAPF
+24 LAAAAAVVAPF
-35 APAASA
+35 APGAAASTNPSA
-41 AAHAPLQGARPGKP
+41 QNRPGKP
-55 GTVVNGA
+55 GAPVSGA
-62 DTAAAGNWS
+62 DVAAATNWS

-76 RVGVITNPTGV
+76 KVGVITNPTGV
-87 VGNFRSIVDDMAG
+87 LANFRSIVDDMAD
-100 KGVDVRAV
+100 KGVDVGAV

-121 GASEGTSIDPRTGI
+121 GASEGTSVDPRTGI

-141 GATVDDYV
+141 GASVADYV
-149 GYYRKS
+149 GFFEAS
-155 GVDTV
+155 GVDTI

-174 IWTMWDAM
+174 IWTMWGAM
-182 QAASRTGSRFV
+182 QAASKTGATLV

-208 VLQPGFESG
+208 VLQKGFESG
-217 VGRLGIAL
+217 VGQLGIAL

-245 AGLTPL
+245 AGLTPIE
-251 QDLQVVEVQGW
+251 DLQVVEVQGW
-262 RRDMTGPDNRASWIL
+262 RRDMTGPDNRAAWIL

-284 PETAILYPGTA
+284 PETATLYPGTA

-320 DYRWAEALNGKG
+320 DYRWAEALNSKG

-341 SFQPTLSKNQGVI
+341 YFQPTLSKNQGII

-367 VEAPDVAVHMLVE
+367 VEALEVGTHMLVE
-380 AKRLYPAFA
+380 AKRLYPGFG
-389 WRGDAGRWMGLLS
+389 WRGDGGRWMGLLS
-402 GSARFAGQLDAG
+402 GSARFAEQLDAG
-414 ADARTITDSWRAEL
+414 ADAKTIMDSWRAEL
-428 GQFVRDT
+428 DQFVRET
-435 RQYLLYNGPR
+435 RAYLLYNGKR

>member
-1 MIPAHLERPAMT
+1 MNLN
-13 LDRRKLLHASG
+13 RRRLIHASG
-24 LAAAAAAVAPF
+24 LAAAAAVVAPF
-35 APAASA
+35 TPAAVA
-41 AAHAPLQGARPGKP
+41 QPPGTRPGKP
-55 GTVVNGA
+55 GAAVNGA
-62 DTAAAGNWS
+62 DLAAADNWS

-76 RVGVITNPTGV
+76 KVGVITNPTGV
-87 VGNFRSIVDDMAG
+87 LANFRSIVDDMAD
-100 KGVDVRAV
+100 KGVDVGAV

-121 GASEGTSIDPRTGI
+121 GGSEGTSVDPRTGI

-141 GATVDDYV
+141 GAEVADYV
-149 GYYRKS
+149 GFYEAS
-155 GVDTV
+155 GVDTI

-174 IWTMWDAM
+174 IWTMWGAM
-182 QAASRTGSRFV
+182 QAASRTGAKFV

-231 GELAKYFNAVHLPA
+231 GELATCFNAVYLPA
-245 AGLTPL
+245 AGLTPIK
-251 QDLQVVEVQGW
+251 DLHVVQVQGW
-262 RRDMTGPDNRASWIL
+262 RREMTGPDNRAAWIL

-284 PETAILYPGTA
+284 PETATLYPGTA

-309 RPFELIGAPYV
+309 RPFEIIGAPYV

-332 LAGVTFREA
+332 LNGVTFREA
-341 SFQPTLSKNQGVI
+341 YFQPTLSKNQGLI
-354 CGGVQVHITDPTR
+354 CGGVQVHITDATR
-367 VEAPDVAVHMLVE
+367 VEALEVGTHMLVE
-380 AKRLYPAFA
+380 AKRLYPGFD
-389 WRGDAGRWMGLLS
+389 WRGDGGRWMGLLS
-402 GSARFAGQLDAG
+402 GSARFAEQLDAG
-414 ADARTITDSWRAEL
+414 ADARTIMDSWRQEL

-435 RQYLLYNGPR
+435 RPYLLYNGPR

>member
-1 MIPAHLERPAMT
+1 MNLN
-13 LDRRKLLHASG
+13 RRRLIHASG
-24 LAAAAAAVAPF
+24 LAAAAAVVAPF
-35 APAASA
+35 TPAAVA
-41 AAHAPLQGARPGKP
+41 QPPGTRPGKP
-55 GTVVNGA
+55 GAAVNGA
-62 DTAAAGNWS
+62 DLAAADNWS

-76 RVGVITNPTGV
+76 KVGVITNPTGV
-87 VGNFRSIVDDMAG
+87 LANFRSIVDDMAD
-100 KGVDVRAV
+100 KGVDVGAV

-121 GASEGTSIDPRTGI
+121 GGSEGTSVDPRTGI

-141 GATVDDYV
+141 GAEVADYV
-149 GYYRKS
+149 GFYEAS
-155 GVDTV
+155 GVDTI

-174 IWTMWDAM
+174 IWTMWGAM
-182 QAASRTGSRFV
+182 QAASRTGAKFV

-231 GELAKYFNAVHLPA
+231 GELATCFNAVYLPA
-245 AGLTPL
+245 AGLTPIK
-251 QDLQVVEVQGW
+251 DLHVVQVQGW
-262 RRDMTGPDNRASWIL
+262 RREMTGPDNRAAWIL

-284 PETAILYPGTA
+284 PETATLYPGTA

-309 RPFELIGAPYV
+309 RPFEIIGAPYV

-332 LAGVTFREA
+332 LNGVTFREA
-341 SFQPTLSKNQGVI
+341 YFQPTLSKNQGLI
-354 CGGVQVHITDPTR
+354 CGGVQVHITDATR
-367 VEAPDVAVHMLVE
+367 VEALEVGTHMLVE
-380 AKRLYPAFA
+380 AKRLYPGFD
-389 WRGDAGRWMGLLS
+389 WRGDGGRWMGLLS
-402 GSARFAGQLDAG
+402 GSARFAEQLNAG
-414 ADARTITDSWRAEL
+414 ADARTIMDSWRQEL

-435 RQYLLYNGPR
+435 RPYLLYNGPR

>member
-1 MIPAHLERPAMT
+1 MNLN
-13 LDRRKLLHASG
+13 RRRLIHASG
-24 LAAAAAAVAPF
+24 LAAAAAVVAPF
-35 APAASA
+35 TPAAVA
-41 AAHAPLQGARPGKP
+41 QPPGTRPGKP
-55 GTVVNGA
+55 GAAVNGA
-62 DTAAAGNWS
+62 DLAAADNWS

-76 RVGVITNPTGV
+76 KVGVITNPTGV
-87 VGNFRSIVDDMAG
+87 LANFRSIVDDMAD
-100 KGVDVRAV
+100 KGVDVGAV

-121 GASEGTSIDPRTGI
+121 GGSEGTSVDPRTGI

-141 GATVDDYV
+141 GAEVADYV
-149 GYYRKS
+149 GFYEAS
-155 GVDTV
+155 GVDTI

-174 IWTMWDAM
+174 IWTMWGAM
-182 QAASRTGSRFV
+182 QAASRTGAKFV

-231 GELAKYFNAVHLPA
+231 GELATCFNAVHLPA
-245 AGLTPL
+245 AGLTPIK
-251 QDLQVVEVQGW
+251 DLQVVQVQGW
-262 RRDMTGPDNRASWIL
+262 RREMTGPDNRAAWIL

-284 PETAILYPGTA
+284 PETATLYPGTA

-309 RPFELIGAPYV
+309 RPFEIIGAPYV

-332 LAGVTFREA
+332 LNGVTFREA
-341 SFQPTLSKNQGVI
+341 YFQPTLSKNQGLI
-354 CGGVQVHITDPTR
+354 CGGVQVHITDATR
-367 VEAPDVAVHMLVE
+367 VEALEVGTHMLVE
-380 AKRLYPAFA
+380 AKRLYPGFD
-389 WRGDAGRWMGLLS
+389 WRGDGGRWMGLLS
-402 GSARFAGQLDAG
+402 GSARFAEQLDAG
-414 ADARTITDSWRAEL
+414 ADARTIMDSWRQEL

-435 RQYLLYNGPR
+435 RPYLLYNGPR

>member
-1 MIPAHLERPAMT
+1 MNLN
-13 LDRRKLLHASG
+13 RRRLIHASG
-24 LAAAAAAVAPF
+24 LAAAAAVVAPF
-35 APAASA
+35 TPAAVA
-41 AAHAPLQGARPGKP
+41 QPPGTRPGKP
-55 GTVVNGA
+55 GAAVNGA
-62 DTAAAGNWS
+62 DLAAADNWR

-76 RVGVITNPTGV
+76 KVGVITNPTGV
-87 VGNFRSIVDDMAG
+87 LANFRSIVDDMAD

-121 GASEGTSIDPRTGI
+121 GGSEGTSVDPRTGI

-141 GATVDDYV
+141 GAEVADYV
-149 GYYRKS
+149 GFYEAS
-155 GVDTV
+155 GVDTI

-174 IWTMWDAM
+174 IWTMWGAM
-182 QAASRTGSRFV
+182 QAASRTGAKFV

-231 GELAKYFNAVHLPA
+231 GELATCFNAVHLPA
-245 AGLTPL
+245 AGLTPIK
-251 QDLQVVEVQGW
+251 DLHVVQVQGW
-262 RRDMTGPDNRASWIL
+262 RREMTGPDNRAAWML

-284 PETAILYPGTA
+284 PETATLYPGTA

-309 RPFELIGAPYV
+309 RPFEIIGAPYV

-332 LAGVTFREA
+332 LNGVTFREA
-341 SFQPTLSKNQGVI
+341 YFQPTLSKNQGLI
-354 CGGVQVHITDPTR
+354 CGGVQVHITDATR
-367 VEAPDVAVHMLVE
+367 VEALEVGTHMLVE
-380 AKRLYPAFA
+380 AKRLYPGFD
-389 WRGDAGRWMGLLS
+389 WRGDGGRWMGLLS
-402 GSARFAGQLDAG
+402 GSARFAEQLDAG
-414 ADARTITDSWRAEL
+414 ADARTIMDSWRQEL

-435 RQYLLYNGPR
+435 RPYLLYNGPR